1 MVWKSLEPKIGFKR
15 RSLKELLL
23 KTLVLTLVLLK
34 LAGCYACGAPGPS
47 DLSKKREKIGEYAGK
62 NFLYFYM
69 YIAPFIRILPIF
81 MYNTCFFTNK
91 IYVYVKNLLRVNVFI
106 MSCCGFMICFPFISL
121 LFI

>member
-1 MVWKSLEPKIGFKR
+1 MFENRKNNSMYIFCVYSHLSFLFVIILVRKLVR
-15 RSLKELLL
+15 R
-23 KTLVLTLVLLK
+23 
-34 LAGCYACGAPGPS
+34 YACGAPGPS